1 MRRMTWL
8 GSPQRPSCISTRSS
22 PTEKA
27 PPAPR
32 KTTTWMC
39 SSAATSSTAATS
51 WSVSPTERGFSGLGG
66 SQTIVATRPSCV
78 RSSESSS
85 YSVTVVGRSA
95 GSGWAGLSDV
105 SVAAMHDSFLV
116 GSPVT
121 SPMPLVPGGSRLLP
135 SRCFQIR
142 PLPPH
147 ERHGQRVVERDQHRL
162 ALSRARARVGDA
174 RRGGVAPP
182 AGVEQRVVM
191 PRGGDLDRGDPAYPR
206 LVAGK
211 DDVDLVVL
219 VLRVAVVLGRLLA
232 PEVGEADHAHPV
244 AGDRVVAA
252 RARQYD
258 VAAAGAARVHPE
270 EAPVVGREHGAHAVG
285 GEAAGG
291 EHAQPVLRLVPVQR
305 HAVVAQR
312 GAKTAAALCHRSPT
326 SS

>member
-8 GSPQRPSCISTRSS
+8 GSPHRPSCISTRSS

-135 SRCFQIR
+135 SRCFQ
-142 PLPPH
+142 
-147 ERHGQRVVERDQHRL
+147 
-162 ALSRARARVGDA
+162 S
-174 RRGGVAPP
+174 
-182 AGVEQRVVM
+182 
-191 PRGGDLDRGDPAYPR
+191 DPAHPR

-219 VLRVAVVLGRLLA
+219 VVRVAVVVGRLLA

-258 VAAAGAARVHPE
+258 VAATGAARVHPE
-270 EAPVVGREHGAHAVG
+270 EA
-285 GEAAGG
+285 
-291 EHAQPVLRLVPVQR
+291 
-305 HAVVAQR
+305 
-312 GAKTAAALCHRSPT
+312 
-326 SS
+326 

>member
-51 WSVSPTERGFSGLGG
+51 WSVSPTERGFSGFGG

-135 SRCFQIR
+135 SRCLQIR

-147 ERHGQRVVERDQHRL
+147 GRHGQRVVERDQHRL

-174 RRGGVAPP
+174 RRGGVARP
-182 AGVEQRVVM
+182 AGVEERVVV
-191 PRGGDLDRGDPAYPR
+191 PAGGDLDRGDPAYPR

-219 VLRVAVVLGRLLA
+219 VLRVAVVVGRLLA
-232 PEVGEADHAHPV
+232 PEVGESDEQGE
-244 AGDRVVAA
+244 AGS
-252 RARQYD
+252 
-258 VAAAGAARVHPE
+258 AAAQAAERTGT
-270 EAPVVGREHGAHAVG
+270 GRRCRFQFRNG
-285 GEAAGG
+285 
-291 EHAQPVLRLVPVQR
+291 
-305 HAVVAQR
+305 
-312 GAKTAAALCHRSPT
+312 RST
-326 SS
+326 NR